1 MEDFV
6 PDLFLCACGISNYLH
21 LIFFL
26 LLLLSLVGIWDVQDV
41 VGTQTIGSTEVIF
54 KPQGELYVKPPMQ
67 GLRWRLD
74 PGPTH
79 LDTCTFQVL
88 SDDGAVLQ
96 YTGFVDR
103 GSRVEAQISKRS
115 VTMRGGIS
123 FIIRDAEGTK
133 GYWDDVV
140 PLNYRS
146 GTTKFIMSRIMLN
159 SDSNGEGNTLGLDY
173 ATASTAGLL
182 QYALKCPPVQEGE
195 RQILYGSHGP
205 ILVTR
210 VAGSYYAIDA
220 TCPHLNLP
228 MKKGKITIDEN
239 GKPILTC
246 SFHNSCFEME
256 TGKCTKWVTGALSI
270 ENEVISDIMGS
281 LGNEKKDITAY
292 YVLEEEDGT
301 LTVNSDS
308 LRI

>member
-1 MEDFV
+1 M
-6 PDLFLCACGISNYLH
+6 
-21 LIFFL
+21 
-26 LLLLSLVGIWDVQDV
+26 GIWNVQDV
-41 VGTQTIGSTEVIF
+41 VGTQTIGSTEIIF

-140 PLNYRS
+140 TLNYRS

-159 SDSNGEGNTLGLDY
+159 SDSKNNNGEGNTLGLDY

-239 GKPILTC
+239 GKPILNC
-246 SFHNSCFEME
+246 SFHNSCFEMD

-270 ENEVISDIMGS
+270 ENEVVSDIMGS